1 MLVKLDHFLNFRGE
15 HKKIFE
21 LPPPSLGLYEYIHH
35 CPGIHPLLQQSRA
48 GFHTCIWGVATPN
61 PSSSHSTPK
70 IFVFFLPFELAEN
83 PPLEGQDMP
92 RHVYLHNGSK
102 GTQNTN
108 SSEVLGDYEGNYIFI
123 IPQEVPVLFAHFPK
137 QHTLVKEKPFKLP
150 VVFQAILQPSLV
162 RNDVKAPPPSQKVMT
177 CFDLQI

>member
-1 MLVKLDHFLNFRGE
+1 MNPRD
-15 HKKIFE
+15 
-21 LPPPSLGLYEYIHH
+21 PLYFNEQGRI
-35 CPGIHPLLQQSRA
+35 S
-48 GFHTCIWGVATPN
+48 TCIWGVATPRLLTRIF
-61 PSSSHSTPK
+61 SSSHSTPK

-92 RHVYLHNGSK
+92 RNVYLHNGST

-108 SSEVLGDYEGNYIFI
+108 SSEVLGDYEGNYIFV

-137 QHTLVKEKPFKLP
+137 QHTLAKEKTFKLP

-162 RNDVKAPPPSQKVMT
+162 RNDVKAPPPFSKSYDM
-177 CFDLQI
+177 F

>member
-1 MLVKLDHFLNFRGE
+1 MNIYITV
-15 HKKIFE
+15 
-21 LPPPSLGLYEYIHH
+21 LGSIHYFNK
-35 CPGIHPLLQQSRA
+35 A
-48 GFHTCIWGVATPN
+48 GQDFHVHLGCCHSEAANPN
-61 PSSSHSTPK
+61 PSSSHSNPK
-70 IFVFFLPFELAEN
+70 VFGFLPLELAEN

-108 SSEVLGDYEGNYIFI
+108 SSEVLGDYEGNYIFV